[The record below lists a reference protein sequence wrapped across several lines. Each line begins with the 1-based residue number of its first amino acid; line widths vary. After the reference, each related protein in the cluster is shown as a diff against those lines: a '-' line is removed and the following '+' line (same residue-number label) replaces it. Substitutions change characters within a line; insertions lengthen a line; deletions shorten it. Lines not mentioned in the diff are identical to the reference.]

1 MGVSFARAL
10 GSEGPGPTGDSP
22 MLIML
27 LPLLGAVPAPAL
39 ALALA
44 LAIEEEEEEEGP
56 SWATGAAVSS

>member
-22 MLIML
+22 TLIML

-39 ALALA
+39 ALALSLA
-44 LAIEEEEEEEGP
+44 LAIEEEDEEEDEEA
-56 SWATGAAVSS
+56 S

>member
-27 LPLLGAVPAPAL
+27 LPLLGAVPVP

-44 LAIEEEEEEEGP
+44 LAIEEEEEEP
-56 SWATGAAVSS
+56 S